1 MIKQLCN
8 VTKVC
13 TSYQDRK
20 ILILDVWVELE
31 GTGKFSCFN
40 MVLDTYDKEKQRRVG
55 TAYAAEMIIACLDF
69 FGVDDLSQV
78 KNYKCYILTD
88 KDNIWSCSDVL
99 GLEQLPFEEYSRNRK
114 TIIKA
119 DVLKEFGSN
128 VWV

>member
-1 MIKQLCN
+1 MNKVLCN
-8 VTKVC
+8 VERVC

-31 GTGKFSCFN
+31 GKGIFSCFN

-88 KDNIWSCSDVL
+88 KDYIWSCTDVL
-99 GLEQLPFEEYSRNRK
+99 GLEQLPFDEYSRNRK

-119 DVLKEFGSN
+119 DVLKEFGCN
-128 VWV
+128 V

>member
-20 ILILDVWVELE
+20 TLILDVWVELE
-31 GTGKFSCFN
+31 GKGSFSCFN
-40 MVLDTYDKEKQRRVG
+40 MVLDTYDESKKKRVG
-55 TAYAAEMIIACLDF
+55 TAYGLEMIRQTLDF

-88 KDNIWSCSDVL
+88 KERIWCATDVL
-99 GLEQLPFEEYSRNRK
+99 GLEQLPFEQYEHNRQS
-114 TIIKA
+114 IIKK
-119 DVLKEFGSN
+119 DVLDEFGA
-128 VWV
+128 

>member
-1 MIKQLCN
+1 MNKVLCN
-8 VTKVC
+8 VERVC

-31 GTGKFSCFN
+31 GKGIFSCFN
-40 MVLDTYDKEKQRRVG
+40 MVLDTYDKERERRVG

-88 KDNIWSCSDVL
+88 KDYIWSCTDVL
-99 GLEQLPFEEYSRNRK
+99 GLEQLPFDEYSHNRK

-128 VWV
+128 V

>member
-1 MIKQLCN
+1 MNKVLCN
-8 VTKVC
+8 VERVC

-31 GTGKFSCFN
+31 GKGKFSCFN
-40 MVLDTYDKEKQRRVG
+40 MVLDTYDKEKQHRVG

-88 KDNIWSCSDVL
+88 KEHIRACNDVL
-99 GLEQLPFEEYSRNRK
+99 GLEQLPFDEYSHNRK

-128 VWV
+128 V

>member
-1 MIKQLCN
+1 MNKVLCN
-8 VTKVC
+8 VERVC

-31 GTGKFSCFN
+31 GKGRFSCFN
-40 MVLDTYDKEKQRRVG
+40 MVLDTYHKEKQRRVG

-88 KDNIWSCSDVL
+88 KEHIRSCNDVL
-99 GLEQLPFEEYSRNRK
+99 GLEQLPFDEYSRNRK
-114 TIIKA
+114 TIIKK
-119 DVLKEFGSN
+119 DILDEFVGEEQ
-128 VWV
+128 

>member
-1 MIKQLCN
+1 MNKVLCN
-8 VTKVC
+8 VERVC

-31 GTGKFSCFN
+31 GKGIFSCFN

-88 KDNIWSCSDVL
+88 KDYILSCTDVL
-99 GLEQLPFEEYSRNRK
+99 GLEQLPFDEYSNNRK
-114 TIIKA
+114 TIIKK
-119 DVLKEFGSN
+119 DILDEFVGD
-128 VWV
+128 

>member
-1 MIKQLCN
+1 MNKVLCN
-8 VTKVC
+8 VERVC

-31 GTGKFSCFN
+31 GKGRFSCFN

-88 KDNIWSCSDVL
+88 KDYIWSCTDVL
-99 GLEQLPFEEYSRNRK
+99 GLEQLPFDEYSDNRK

-128 VWV
+128 V

>member
-1 MIKQLCN
+1 MNKVLCN
-8 VTKVC
+8 VERVC

-31 GTGKFSCFN
+31 DKGKFSCFN

-88 KDNIWSCSDVL
+88 KDNIWSCNDVL
-99 GLEQLPFEEYSRNRK
+99 GLEQLPFDEYSRNRK

-128 VWV
+128 A

>member
-1 MIKQLCN
+1 MNKVLCN
-8 VTKVC
+8 VERVC

-31 GTGKFSCFN
+31 GKGIFSCFN

-88 KDNIWSCSDVL
+88 KEYIWSCTDVL
-99 GLEQLPFEEYSRNRK
+99 GLEQLPFDEYSNNRK
-114 TIIKA
+114 TIIKK
-119 DVLKEFGSN
+119 DILDEFVGD
-128 VWV
+128 

>member
-20 ILILDVWVELE
+20 ILILDVWVKLE
-31 GTGKFSCFN
+31 GKGSFSCFN
-40 MVLDTYDKEKQRRVG
+40 MVLDTYDESKKKRVG
-55 TAYAAEMIIACLDF
+55 TSYGLEMIRQTLDF

-88 KDNIWSCSDVL
+88 KERIWSCSDVL

-128 VWV
+128 V

>member
-31 GTGKFSCFN
+31 GKGSFACFN
-40 MVLDTYDKEKQRRVG
+40 IVLDAYDKEKQRRVG
-55 TAYAAEMIIACLDF
+55 IAYAAEMIIACLDF

-88 KDNIWSCSDVL
+88 KDTIWSCTDVL
-99 GLEQLPFEEYSRNRK
+99 GLEQLPFDEYSDNRK
-114 TIIKA
+114 TIIKK
-119 DVLKEFGSN
+119 DILDEFVGE
-128 VWV
+128 

>member
-1 MIKQLCN
+1 MNKVLCN
-8 VTKVC
+8 VERVC

-31 GTGKFSCFN
+31 GKGRFSCFN

-78 KNYKCYILTD
+78 KNHKCYLLTD
-88 KDNIWSCSDVL
+88 KDDIWSCTDVL
-99 GLEQLPFEEYSRNRK
+99 GLEQLPFDEYSRNRK
-114 TIIKA
+114 TIIKKNIL
-119 DVLKEFGSN
+119 DEFVGEK
-128 VWV
+128 